1 MRAAHGH
8 DPRFS
13 MERGGGNIDRRVGR
27 LHVKHAGLEDHWRFA
42 GPAERILAQRG
53 LSGLPRRRRKR
64 KSYRADG
71 GIRAS
76 GDQNTDRFPLA
87 GAVAQQSSQG
97 IGRGVGGE
105 LQNTFI
111 SGKNNHFAGPRTQA
125 SAESRRA

>member
-1 MRAAHGH
+1 
-8 DPRFS
+8 
-13 MERGGGNIDRRVGR
+13 MELRRNGNIDQRVGR

-53 LSGLPRRRRKR
+53 LSG
-64 KSYRADG
+64 S
-71 GIRAS
+71 
-76 GDQNTDRFPLA
+76 LA
-87 GAVAQQSSQG
+87 AAENGNHTAQMAVFGHQEIKILTGFHLQGAVAQQSSQG